1 MQHFLRST
9 CYADV
14 TQMLMSF
21 NFSNYCIIAL
31 LHNFMSELVFSVKNT
46 QRNNPSKITK
56 ILVGSGVDNN
66 YIYNI

>member
-1 MQHFLRST
+1 MQQILRST

-14 TQMLMSF
+14 TQRLMNF

-31 LHNFMSELVFSVKNT
+31 LHNFMSELIFLGKNT

-56 ILVGSGVDNN
+56 ILGDTGVEYN
-66 YIYNI
+66 YI

>member
-14 TQMLMSF
+14 TQMLMNF
-21 NFSNYCIIAL
+21 NFSDYCIIAL

-46 QRNNPSKITK
+46 QRNTPQKITK
-56 ILVGSGVDNN
+56 ILGDTGVEYN
-66 YIYNI
+66 YI

>member
-14 TQMLMSF
+14 TQMLINF

-31 LHNFMSELVFSVKNT
+31 LHNFMSELFFSVKNT
-46 QRNNPSKITK
+46 QRNNPSKITQF
-56 ILVGSGVDNN
+56 LGDTGVEYN
-66 YIYNI
+66 YI

>member
-31 LHNFMSELVFSVKNT
+31 LHNFMSELFFSVKTHNE
-46 QRNNPSKITK
+46 ITPPK
-56 ILVGSGVDNN
+56 SPKF
-66 YIYNI
+66 

>member
-14 TQMLMSF
+14 TQMLINF

-31 LHNFMSELVFSVKNT
+31 LHNFMSELFFFGKKHT
-46 QRNNPSKITK
+46 TKYPSKITQF
-56 ILVGSGVDNN
+56 LGDTGVEYN
-66 YIYNI
+66 YI

>member
-31 LHNFMSELVFSVKNT
+31 LHNFMSELVFSIKNT

-56 ILVGSGVDNN
+56 ILGGIGVEYN
-66 YIYNI
+66 YI